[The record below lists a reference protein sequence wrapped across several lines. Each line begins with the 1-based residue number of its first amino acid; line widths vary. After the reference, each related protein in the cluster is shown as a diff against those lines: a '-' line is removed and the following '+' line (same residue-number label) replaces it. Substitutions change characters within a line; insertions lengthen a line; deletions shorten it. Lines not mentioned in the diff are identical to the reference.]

1 MGKLEKLIELFLRQP
16 PEVKFTD
23 VCYLLEAFDYS
34 EQRSK
39 GSHHT
44 FSNPDGKTIVI
55 PKVGGKKVKRVYVKR
70 IIEILELSTFEIG
83 NMQIND
89 SIEPQI
95 DSDEIEE
102 EYD

>member
-55 PKVGGKKVKRVYVKR
+55 PKVGGTKVKRVYVKR
-70 IIEILELSTFEIG
+70 IIEILELSTFKSG
-83 NMQIND
+83 NV
-89 SIEPQI
+89 QI
-95 DSDEIEE
+95 DDSNDLTIDPEE
-102 EYD
+102 VEKEYD

>member
-16 PEVKFTD
+16 PEVKFAD

-34 EQRSK
+34 ERRSK

-55 PKVGGKKVKRVYVKR
+55 PKVGGTKVKRVYVKR
-70 IIEILELSTFEIG
+70 IIEILELSSFESG
-83 NMQIND
+83 NVLIDDSND
-89 SIEPQI
+89 LKI
-95 DSDEIEE
+95 DLEEVEE

>member
-34 EQRSK
+34 ERRSK

-44 FSNPDGKTIVI
+44 FSNPDGKTIAI
-55 PKVGGKKVKRVYVKR
+55 PKVGGMKVKRVYVKR
-70 IIEILELSTFEIG
+70 IIEILDLYTFESR
-83 NMQIND
+83 NV
-89 SIEPQI
+89 QI
-95 DSDEIEE
+95 DDSNDLRINPEVEE

>member
-44 FSNPDGKTIVI
+44 FSHPNGETIVI

-83 NMQIND
+83 NMQIDNSND
-89 SIEPQI
+89 LEI
-95 DSDEIEE
+95 DPEEIEE
-102 EYD
+102 KYD

>member
-23 VCYLLEAFDYS
+23 VCYLVEAFGYS

-44 FSNPDGKTIVI
+44 FSHSSGETIVI

-70 IIEILELSTFEIG
+70 IIEILELSTLEIG
-83 NMQIND
+83 NMQIDD